1 MELSKK
7 LKLLKRTNAFAP
19 LTESGTLVV
28 DDITA
33 SCYAQYELHSKAMKI
48 NTKKRIEQNVVVS
61 THSNI

>member
-7 LKLLKRTNAFAP
+7 LKLLKRTDAFAP

-28 DDITA
+28 DDITVF
-33 SCYAQYELHSKAMKI
+33 CYAQYELHSKAMKI